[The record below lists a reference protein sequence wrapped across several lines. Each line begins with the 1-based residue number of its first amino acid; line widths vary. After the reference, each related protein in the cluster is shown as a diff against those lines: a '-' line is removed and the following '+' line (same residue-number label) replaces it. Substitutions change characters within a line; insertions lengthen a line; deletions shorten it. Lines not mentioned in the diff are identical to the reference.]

1 MSSVQIKSNID
12 IALEDLIQ
20 GIGKL
25 EGKELDSFI
34 QQLLSIRARRRVNNL
49 NERESELLELINE
62 SLPLEILER
71 YQELDAKRRAE
82 TLTEEEHTALINIT
96 TEMEAQN
103 VERIKY
109 LSELAL
115 LRNTDLRSL
124 MKQLGIT
131 PKNG

>member
-1 MSSVQIKSNID
+1 MPP
-12 IALEDLIQ
+12 ET
-20 GIGKL
+20 
-25 EGKELDSFI
+25 LD
-34 QQLLSIRARRRVNNL
+34 
-49 NERESELLELINE
+49 
-62 SLPLEILER
+62 R

-82 TLTEEEHTALINIT
+82 TLTEEEHSALIDIT
-96 TEMEAQN
+96 TKMEAQN
-103 VERIKY
+103 VEWIKT